1 VSKKRKCNDAYVRF
15 GVTCIGETEDFEKPQ
30 CMFCEIVFANSI
42 LLFFQVC
49 VKLI

>member
-1 VSKKRKCNDAYVRF
+1 
-15 GVTCIGETEDFEKPQ
+15 
-30 CMFCEIVFANSI
+30 MLCEIVFANSI